1 MHNLC
6 IDQRNLIMLGIKE
19 PVACLPMQTGE
30 GFSILTAQKKQMHQP
45 LHTLKK
51 NHQSWVLPTIGL

>member
-1 MHNLC
+1 
-6 IDQRNLIMLGIKE
+6 MLGIKE

-30 GFSILTAQKKQMHQP
+30 GFSILTAQKKQMHRP